1 MNASQATDA
10 LTEAV
15 CRHSLQARAQ
25 KRKARI
31 IVATAARLAP
41 SREEMLSNGYGEY
54 VETELLKAAVK
65 SKIAREGTIVIG
77 LVGTIFLLPFALNIL
92 IAVIAG
98 LIVKWIWDGRQEA
111 ALIQQARG

>member
-1 MNASQATDA
+1 MNAAQATDA

-15 CRHSLQARAQ
+15 CRASVQARMQ

-41 SREEMLSNGYGEY
+41 SLEW
-54 VETELLKAAVK
+54 VK
-65 SKIAREGTIVIG
+65 SIGVDAAANQLAEMVKYDIARNGTIVIG
-77 LVGTIFLLPFALNIL
+77 LVGTVLLFPFLVNLLV
-92 IAVIAG
+92 AVIAG